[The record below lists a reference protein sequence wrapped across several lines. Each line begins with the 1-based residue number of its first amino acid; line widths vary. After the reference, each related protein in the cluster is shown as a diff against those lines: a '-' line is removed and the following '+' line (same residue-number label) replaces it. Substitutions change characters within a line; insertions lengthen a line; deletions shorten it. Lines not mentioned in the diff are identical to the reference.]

1 VGSGA
6 DLRRG
11 RIPGERNGAGEER
24 GKEAARHTLFIL
36 AEIQVSVH
44 GYPGSHRSLIEFD
57 ARRIPMVFGLDFYV
71 PILEIH

>member
-36 AEIQVSVH
+36 AEIQVSVVKDVS
-44 GYPGSHRSLIEFD
+44 GRQVKEEFRRNAI
-57 ARRIPMVFGLDFYV
+57 ARTTMLVIWL
-71 PILEIH
+71 

>member
-11 RIPGERNGAGEER
+11 RIPGARNGAGEER

-36 AEIQVSVH
+36 AEIQVSVVKDVS
-44 GYPGSHRSLIEFD
+44 GRQVKEEFWRNAI
-57 ARRIPMVFGLDFYV
+57 ARTTMLVI
-71 PILEIH
+71 